1 MSAPACLYRMWV
13 RERLG
18 DARAY
23 RTRDGCEIRLDPHG
37 PPIASGG
44 SRDEA
49 WQRAWDALDE
59 MEASNE

>member
-1 MSAPACLYRMWV
+1 MTSPGWLLRIKV

-23 RTRDGCEIRLDPHG
+23 RTRNGCEIRLGPNG
-37 PPIASGG
+37 PPIASGR

-49 WQRAWDALDE
+49 WRRAWDALDE
-59 MEASNE
+59 METHHE